1 MNGDVVPIF
10 AVPLYKANIG
20 LIETEKE
27 YLMGDKSWVGGGT
40 HLIQSQE
47 DDILEK
53 KECSRISKEIK
64 YHLSH
69 YLNTVIS
76 PKYEDVTLCITQS
89 WINIITDGF
98 HHTHRHQNSMISGVY
113 YINVTSRDHLSFQNP
128 MSPFSD
134 PLSLAPRNE
143 SMYNSSSYKVNPKVG
158 DLILFPSWLSHGVN
172 RDPLDFTSVRCSLSF
187 NTFPLGRLSGSHVN
201 HDGVNTSKMLN
212 NSKIV
217 LGQGDVNESR
227 QLGDFVLESYNAS

>member
-98 HHTHRHQNSMISGVY
+98 HHIHRHAYLVRNVKNYYRFLHHRSALARALDYVVY
-113 YINVTSRDHLSFQNP
+113 LWF
-128 MSPFSD
+128 
-134 PLSLAPRNE
+134 
-143 SMYNSSSYKVNPKVG
+143 
-158 DLILFPSWLSHGVN
+158 
-172 RDPLDFTSVRCSLSF
+172 
-187 NTFPLGRLSGSHVN
+187 
-201 HDGVNTSKMLN
+201 
-212 NSKIV
+212 
-217 LGQGDVNESR
+217 
-227 QLGDFVLESYNAS
+227 